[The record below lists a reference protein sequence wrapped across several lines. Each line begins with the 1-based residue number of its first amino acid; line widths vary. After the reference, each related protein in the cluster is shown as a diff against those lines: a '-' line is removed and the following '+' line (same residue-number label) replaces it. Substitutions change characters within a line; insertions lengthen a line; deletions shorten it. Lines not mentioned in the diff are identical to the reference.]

1 MAPPLLALR
10 SASLGLGRKR
20 LFDQL
25 DVSLAK
31 GERVCLIGRNGAG
44 KSTLLKVLAG
54 MVELDSGERFLQ
66 PRTGVS
72 YLPQEPDFG
81 GHATA
86 LSFVAAALPESVDP
100 PLRKVM
106 AEAVLGR
113 LGMDPER
120 PTAPLSG
127 GEARRISLAA
137 ALVVEPD
144 VLLLDEPT
152 NHLDIASI
160 EWLETELA
168 AFQGALVIIS
178 HDRRLLANVSA
189 VTWWLDRAKIR
200 VHDRGFADFENWSEQ
215 VLAEEEANL
224 YRLQKRIEAEEHWL
238 HRGVTAR
245 RKRNMGRLR
254 RLQDLRQQKRSWV
267 GRTGSVDL
275 RMDAGQASGTLVIE
289 AKAISKRFGER
300 VIVQD
305 FSTRILKGDRVGLIG
320 PNGVGKTTLLR
331 MLTGELEPDS
341 GQVRLGTNLTLARFD
356 QTRAQLDPDA
366 TPWTTLCPEG
376 GDQVNVLGRWQHVV
390 GYLRSFLFEE
400 EQARTPIRVLS
411 GGERNRLLLA
421 KILAAPSNLLVL
433 DEPTNDLDMDTLD
446 LLQETLDGYEGTV
459 LVVSHDRDFL
469 DRVATST
476 IVFEPDGTVQEYA
489 GGYSDWLVQ
498 RAAQEP
504 AAASR
509 AAPEKPKSERPKR
522 PMETRLLRELERLPG
537 KMEAATAEIA
547 RLEEKLGQADFY
559 LKDPDGFAKVNASVE
574 AKRAELA
581 AMEERWLELETMK
594 EAAGL

>member
-1 MAPPLLALR
+1 MTPPLLALR

-20 LFDQL
+20 LFDEL

-44 KSTLLKVLAG
+44 KSTLMKVLAG
-54 MVELDSGERFLQ
+54 LAELDSGERFQQ
-66 PRTGVS
+66 PRTVVS

-86 LSFVAAALPESVDP
+86 GEFVAAALPGNVEQA
-100 PLRKVM
+100 LRHVM
-106 AEAVLGR
+106 AESVLGR
-113 LGMDPER
+113 LGMEPSR
-120 PTAPLSG
+120 PTSPLSG
-127 GEARRISLAA
+127 GEARKIALAA

-160 EWLETELA
+160 EWLEAELA
-168 AFQGALVIIS
+168 GFMGALVIIS
-178 HDRRLLANVSA
+178 HDRRLLTTLSA
-189 VTWWLDRAKIR
+189 VTWWLDRGRIR
-200 VHDRGFADFENWSEQ
+200 VHDKGFGDFENWSEQ

-224 YRLQKRIEAEEHWL
+224 YRLQKRIDAEEHWL

-254 RLQDLRQQKRSWV
+254 RLQDLRMQKRTWV

-275 RMDAGQASGTLVIE
+275 RMDAGQSSGTLVIE
-289 AKAISKRFGER
+289 AKHVAKRFGER
-300 VIVQD
+300 TIVAD
-305 FSTRILKGDRVGLIG
+305 FSTRIMKGDRIGLIG
-320 PNGVGKTTLLR
+320 PNGAGKTTLLK

-341 GQVRLGTNLTLARFD
+341 GTVGLGTNLTLARFD
-356 QTRAQLDPDA
+356 QNRDQLDPNA

-390 GYLRSFLFEE
+390 GYLRAFLFEE

-421 KILAAPSNLLVL
+421 KIMAVPSNLLVL

-469 DRVATST
+469 DRIATST
-476 IVFEPDGTVQEYA
+476 IVFEGDGKVGEYA

-498 RAAQEP
+498 RAPPVEP
-504 AAASR
+504 AKPKAE
-509 AAPEKPKSERPKR
+509 PEKKAERIKR

-537 KMEAATAEIA
+537 KIDATGSEITALEA
-547 RLEEKLGQADFY
+547 KLGAADFY
-559 LKDPDGFAKVNASVE
+559 RRDPDGFARTNAALE

-581 AMEERWLELETMK
+581 AMEERWLELEAMK

>member
-1 MAPPLLALR
+1 MSPPILALR

-31 GERVCLIGRNGAG
+31 GERVCLIGRNGTG
-44 KSTLLKVLAG
+44 KSTLMKVLAG
-54 MVELDSGERFLQ
+54 MVDLDSGERFLQ
-66 PRTGVS
+66 PRTVVA

-86 LSFVAAALPESVDP
+86 GAFVAAALPESVEP
-100 PLRKVM
+100 ALRRVM
-106 AEAVLGR
+106 AESVLGR
-113 LGMDPER
+113 LGLDPEQ
-120 PTAPLSG
+120 PTSPLSG
-127 GEARRISLAA
+127 GEARKISLAA
-137 ALVVEPD
+137 ALVVEPE

-152 NHLDIASI
+152 NHLDIAAI
-160 EWLETELA
+160 EWLERELEA
-168 AFQGALVIIS
+168 YPGALVIIS
-178 HDRRLLANVSA
+178 HDRRLLTNVSA
-189 VTWWLDRAKIR
+189 ITWWLDRARIR
-200 VHDRGFADFENWSEQ
+200 VHDKGFGDFENWSEQ

-224 YRLQKRIEAEEHWL
+224 YRLQKRIESEEHWL

-254 RLQDLRQQKRSWV
+254 RLQDLRLQKRTWV

-275 RMDAGQASGTLVIE
+275 RMDAGQSSGTLVIE
-289 AKAISKRFGER
+289 AKHIAKSFGER
-300 VIVQD
+300 VIVED
-305 FSTRILKGDRVGLIG
+305 FSTRILKGDRIGLIG
-320 PNGVGKTTLLR
+320 PNGVGKTTLLK
-331 MLTGELEPDS
+331 MLTGEIEPDQGS
-341 GQVRLGTNLTLARFD
+341 VRLGTNLTIARFD
-356 QTRAQLDPDA
+356 QTRAALDPDA

-459 LVVSHDRDFL
+459 MVVSHDRDFL

-476 IVFEPDGTVQEYA
+476 IVFEPEGKVREYA

-498 RAAQEP
+498 RAPPPEQARPKAEP
-504 AAASR
+504 DR
-509 AAPEKPKSERPKR
+509 PKSERPKR

-537 KMEAATAEIA
+537 KMEAAAAEIA
-547 RLEEKLGQADFY
+547 ALEEKLGAADFY
-559 LKDPDGFAKVNASVE
+559 RRDPDGFAKVNAGVE
-574 AKRAELA
+574 AKRAQLA

>member
-1 MAPPLLALR
+1 MNPPILALR

-31 GERVCLIGRNGAG
+31 GERVCLIGRNGTG
-44 KSTLLKVLAG
+44 KSTLMKVLAG

-66 PRTGVS
+66 PRTVVA

-86 LSFVAAALPESVDP
+86 GAFVAAALPESVEP
-100 PLRKVM
+100 ALRRVM
-106 AEAVLGR
+106 AESVLGR
-113 LGMDPER
+113 LGLDPEQ
-120 PTAPLSG
+120 PTSPLSG
-127 GEARRISLAA
+127 GEARKISLAA
-137 ALVVEPD
+137 ALVVEPE

-152 NHLDIASI
+152 NHLDIAAI
-160 EWLETELA
+160 EWLERELEA
-168 AFQGALVIIS
+168 YPGALVIIS
-178 HDRRLLANVSA
+178 HDRRLLTNVSA
-189 VTWWLDRAKIR
+189 ITWWLDRARIR
-200 VHDRGFADFENWSEQ
+200 VHDKGFGDFENWSEQ

-224 YRLQKRIEAEEHWL
+224 YRLQKRIESEEHWL

-254 RLQDLRQQKRSWV
+254 RLQDLRLQKRTWV

-275 RMDAGQASGTLVIE
+275 RMDAGQSSGTLVIE
-289 AKAISKRFGER
+289 AKHIAKSFGER
-300 VIVQD
+300 VIVED
-305 FSTRILKGDRVGLIG
+305 FSTRILKGDRIGLIG
-320 PNGVGKTTLLR
+320 PNGVGKTTLLK
-331 MLTGELEPDS
+331 MLTGEIEPDQGS
-341 GQVRLGTNLTLARFD
+341 VRLGTNLTIARFD
-356 QTRAQLDPDA
+356 QTRAALDPDA

-459 LVVSHDRDFL
+459 MVVSHDRDFL

-476 IVFEPDGTVQEYA
+476 IVFEPEGKVREYA

-498 RAAQEP
+498 RAPPPEQARPKAEP
-504 AAASR
+504 DR
-509 AAPEKPKSERPKR
+509 PKSERPKR

-537 KMEAATAEIA
+537 KMEAAAAEIA
-547 RLEEKLGQADFY
+547 ALEEKLGAADFY
-559 LKDPDGFAKVNASVE
+559 RRDPDGFAKVNAGVE
-574 AKRAELA
+574 AKRAQLA

>member
-1 MAPPLLALR
+1 MTPPILALR

-31 GERVCLIGRNGAG
+31 GERVCLIGRNGTG
-44 KSTLLKVLAG
+44 KSTLMKVLAG

-66 PRTGVS
+66 PRTVVA

-81 GHATA
+81 SHATA
-86 LSFVAAALPESVDP
+86 GAFVAAALPESVEP
-100 PLRKVM
+100 ALRRVM
-106 AEAVLGR
+106 AESVLGR
-113 LGMDPER
+113 LGLDPEQ
-120 PTAPLSG
+120 PTSPLSG
-127 GEARRISLAA
+127 GEARKISLAA
-137 ALVVEPD
+137 ALVVEPE

-152 NHLDIASI
+152 NHLDIAAI
-160 EWLETELA
+160 EWLERELEA
-168 AFQGALVIIS
+168 YPGALVIIS
-178 HDRRLLANVSA
+178 HDRRLLANGSA
-189 VTWWLDRAKIR
+189 VTWWLDRARIR
-200 VHDRGFADFENWSEQ
+200 VHGKGFGDFENWSEQ

-224 YRLQKRIEAEEHWL
+224 YRLQKRIESEEHWL

-254 RLQDLRQQKRSWV
+254 RLQDLRMQKRTWV

-275 RMDAGQASGTLVIE
+275 RMDAGQSSGTLVIE
-289 AKAISKRFGER
+289 AKHIAKSFGER
-300 VIVQD
+300 VIVED
-305 FSTRILKGDRVGLIG
+305 FSTRILKGDRIGLIG
-320 PNGVGKTTLLR
+320 PNGVGKTTLLK
-331 MLTGELEPDS
+331 MLTGEIEPDRGS
-341 GQVRLGTNLTLARFD
+341 VRLGTNLTIARFD
-356 QTRAQLDPDA
+356 QTRAALDPDA

-421 KILAAPSNLLVL
+421 KILVAPSNLLVL

-459 LVVSHDRDFL
+459 MVVSHDRDFL

-476 IVFEPDGTVQEYA
+476 IVFEPDGKVMEYA

-498 RAAQEP
+498 RAP
-504 AAASR
+504 PPDR
-509 AAPEKPKSERPKR
+509 PKSERPKR
-522 PMETRLLRELERLPG
+522 PMETRLLRELERLPN
-537 KMEAATAEIA
+537 KMETASAEIA
-547 RLEEKLGQADFY
+547 ALEEKLGTADFY
-559 LKDPDGFAKVNASVE
+559 RRDPDGFARVNASVE
-574 AKRAELA
+574 AKRAQLA

>member
-1 MAPPLLALR
+1 M
-10 SASLGLGRKR
+10 
-20 LFDQL
+20 
-25 DVSLAK
+25 
-31 GERVCLIGRNGAG
+31 E
-44 KSTLLKVLAG
+44 
-54 MVELDSGERFLQ
+54 
-66 PRTGVS
+66 
-72 YLPQEPDFG
+72 
-81 GHATA
+81 
-86 LSFVAAALPESVDP
+86 
-100 PLRKVM
+100 
-106 AEAVLGR
+106 
-113 LGMDPER
+113 
-120 PTAPLSG
+120 
-127 GEARRISLAA
+127 
-137 ALVVEPD
+137 
-144 VLLLDEPT
+144 
-152 NHLDIASI
+152 
-160 EWLETELA
+160 
-168 AFQGALVIIS
+168 
-178 HDRRLLANVSA
+178 
-189 VTWWLDRAKIR
+189 
-200 VHDRGFADFENWSEQ
+200 
-215 VLAEEEANL
+215 
-224 YRLQKRIEAEEHWL
+224 
-238 HRGVTAR
+238 
-245 RKRNMGRLR
+245 
-254 RLQDLRQQKRSWV
+254 
-267 GRTGSVDL
+267 
-275 RMDAGQASGTLVIE
+275 AGQASGTLVIE
-289 AKAISKRFGER
+289 AKAISKSFGER
-300 VIVQD
+300 MILQD
-305 FSTRILKGDRVGLIG
+305 FSTRILKGDRIGLIG
-320 PNGVGKTTLLR
+320 PNGAGKTTLLR

-341 GQVRLGTNLTLARFD
+341 GEVKLGTNLTLARFD

-446 LLQETLDGYEGTV
+446 LLQETLDAYEGTV

-476 IVFEPDGTVQEYA
+476 IVFEAGGRVQEYA

-498 RAAQEP
+498 RAPEEP

-509 AAPEKPKSERPKR
+509 PAPEKPKSERPKR

-537 KMEAATAEIA
+537 KMEAVTVEIA

>member
-1 MAPPLLALR
+1 MNPPLLVLR

-31 GERVCLIGRNGAG
+31 GERVCLIGRNGTG
-44 KSTLLKVLAG
+44 KSTLMKVLAG

-66 PRTGVS
+66 PRTVVS
-72 YLPQEPDFG
+72 YLPQEPDFS

-86 LSFVAAALPESVDP
+86 GEFVAAALPESVEP
-100 PLRKVM
+100 AMRRVM
-106 AEAVLGR
+106 AETVLARVGI
-113 LGMDPER
+113 DPEQ
-120 PTAPLSG
+120 PTSPLSG
-127 GEARRISLAA
+127 GEARKISLAA
-137 ALVVEPD
+137 ALVVEPE

-160 EWLETELA
+160 EWLEQELA
-168 AFQGALVIIS
+168 AFPGALVIIS
-178 HDRRLLANVSA
+178 HDRRLLSNISA
-189 VTWWLDRAKIR
+189 VTWWLDRARIR
-200 VHDRGFADFENWSEQ
+200 VHDKGFSDFENWSEQ

-224 YRLQKRIEAEEHWL
+224 YRLQKRIESEEHWL

-254 RLQDLRQQKRSWV
+254 RLQDLRMQKRTWV

-275 RMDAGQASGTLVIE
+275 RMDAGQSSGTLVIE
-289 AKAISKRFGER
+289 AKHIAKRFGDR
-300 VIVQD
+300 VIVED
-305 FSTRILKGDRVGLIG
+305 LSTRILKGDRIGLIG
-320 PNGVGKTTLLR
+320 PNGVGKTTLLK

-341 GQVRLGTNLTLARFD
+341 GTVKLGTNLTIARFD
-356 QTRAQLDPDA
+356 QTRAALDPDA

-390 GYLRSFLFEE
+390 GYLRAFLFEE

-421 KILAAPSNLLVL
+421 KILAVPSNLLVL

-459 LVVSHDRDFL
+459 MVVSHDRDFL

-476 IVFEPDGTVQEYA
+476 IVFEPGGKVGEYA

-498 RAAQEP
+498 RAPPPEP
-504 AAASR
+504 VKAK
-509 AAPEKPKSERPKR
+509 PEPDKPKGERPR
-522 PMETRLLRELERLPG
+522 RSLESRLLRELERLPA
-537 KMEAATAEIA
+537 KMETAAGEIA
-547 RLEEKLGQADFY
+547 ALEMKLAAPDFY
-559 LKDPDGFAKVNASVE
+559 LRDPDGFASVNATVE
-574 AKRAELA
+574 AKRRALA

-594 EAAGL
+594 EDAGL

>member
-1 MAPPLLALR
+1 MSPPILALR

-31 GERVCLIGRNGAG
+31 GERVCLIGRNGTG
-44 KSTLLKVLAG
+44 KSTLMKVLAG

-66 PRTGVS
+66 PRTVVA

-86 LSFVAAALPESVDP
+86 GAFVAAALPESVEP
-100 PLRKVM
+100 ALRRVM
-106 AEAVLGR
+106 AESVLGR
-113 LGMDPER
+113 LGLDPEQ
-120 PTAPLSG
+120 PTSPLSG
-127 GEARRISLAA
+127 GEARKISLAA
-137 ALVVEPD
+137 ALVVEPE

-152 NHLDIASI
+152 NHLDIAAI
-160 EWLETELA
+160 EWLERELEA
-168 AFQGALVIIS
+168 YPGALVIIS
-178 HDRRLLANVSA
+178 HDRRLLTNVSA
-189 VTWWLDRAKIR
+189 ITWWLDRARIR
-200 VHDRGFADFENWSEQ
+200 VHDKGFGDFENWSEQ

-224 YRLQKRIEAEEHWL
+224 YRLQKRIESEEHWL

-254 RLQDLRQQKRSWV
+254 RLQDLRLQKRTWV

-275 RMDAGQASGTLVIE
+275 RMDAGQSSGTLVIE
-289 AKAISKRFGER
+289 AKHIAKSFGER
-300 VIVQD
+300 VIVED
-305 FSTRILKGDRVGLIG
+305 FSTRILKGDRIGLIG
-320 PNGVGKTTLLR
+320 PNGVGKTTLLK
-331 MLTGELEPDS
+331 MLTGEIEPDQGS
-341 GQVRLGTNLTLARFD
+341 VRLGTNLTIARFD
-356 QTRAQLDPDA
+356 QTRAALDPDA

-459 LVVSHDRDFL
+459 MVVSHDRDFL

-476 IVFEPDGTVQEYA
+476 IVFEPEGKVREYA

-498 RAAQEP
+498 RAPPPEQARPKAEP
-504 AAASR
+504 DR
-509 AAPEKPKSERPKR
+509 PKSERPKR

-537 KMEAATAEIA
+537 KMEAAAAEIA
-547 RLEEKLGQADFY
+547 ALEEKLGATDFY
-559 LKDPDGFAKVNASVE
+559 RRDPDGFAKVNAGVE
-574 AKRAELA
+574 AKRAQLA

>member
-10 SASLGLGRKR
+10 TASLGLGRKR

-54 MVELDSGERFLQ
+54 MAELDSGERFLQ
-66 PRTGVS
+66 PRTVVS

-81 GHATA
+81 AHPTA

-160 EWLETELA
+160 EWLEAELA
-168 AFQGALVIIS
+168 SFPGALVIIS

-267 GRTGSVDL
+267 GKTGSVDL

-305 FSTRILKGDRVGLIG
+305 FSTRILKGDRIGLIG

-341 GQVRLGTNLTLARFD
+341 GEIRLGTNLTLARFD
-356 QTRAQLDPDA
+356 QTRAQLDPEA

-498 RAAQEP
+498 RTAQEP

-537 KMEAATAEIA
+537 KMEAAAAEIA